1 MNIAFFGTPD
11 RAVYVLDEL
20 KAAGILPSLVI
31 TQPDR
36 PQGRKL
42 VLTPPPVKVWAQ
54 RQKIEVLQPDD
65 LSDKDFIARLKKGG
79 FDVFVV
85 VAYGKILKDEILDIP
100 KRGSLNLHASLLPKL
115 RGSCPIETAILED
128 EKETGVTIIKMDKLM
143 DHGPVIAAQ
152 KITPS
157 RWPIPADDLARELV
171 SAGGKLLAQILPDWI
186 AGNIEAIEQ
195 DHDEASF
202 TKKITKEDG
211 LIDLSA
217 DGYSNFLKWNAYKGW
232 PGSYFFTKS
241 NKRVVI
247 TDAEYSDGAF
257 KIKKVV
263 PEGKKEMSWEDFSKR
278 GQSASDTGAS
288 A

>member
-20 KAAGILPSLVI
+20 KAAGILPSLII

-42 VLTPPPVKVWAQ
+42 LMTPPPVKVWAQ
-54 RQKIEVLQPDD
+54 KEKIEVLQPDD
-65 LSDKDFIARLKKGG
+65 LSDKDFISRLKKGG
-79 FDVFVV
+79 FDAFVV

-115 RGSCPIETAILED
+115 RGSCPIETAILQD
-128 EKETGVTIIKMDKLM
+128 DRNTGVSIIKMDRLM
-143 DHGPVIAAQ
+143 DHGPVIAS
-152 KITPS
+152 KEVVPS
-157 RWPIPADDLARELV
+157 RWPLPADDLARELV
-171 SAGGKLLAQILPDWI
+171 IEGGKLFAQILPDWI
-186 AGNIEAIEQ
+186 AGKIEAKEQ
-195 DHDEASF
+195 DHSQATY

-211 LIDLSA
+211 LMNLGA
-217 DGYSNFLKWNAYKGW
+217 EGYENFLKWNAYKGW
-232 PGSYFFTKS
+232 PGSYFFTKA

-247 TDAEYSDGAF
+247 TDAEYSDGIF

-263 PEGKKEMSWEDFSKR
+263 PEGKKEISWEDFSK
-278 GQSASDTGAS
+278 QI
-288 A
+288 

>member
-42 VLTPPPVKVWAQ
+42 VMTPPPVKVWAQ
-54 RQKIEVLQPDD
+54 REKIEVLQPDD
-65 LSDKDFIARLKKGG
+65 LSNKDLIARLKKGG
-79 FDVFVV
+79 FDAFVV

-143 DHGPVIAAQ
+143 DHGPVIAA
-152 KITPS
+152 KKVTPS
-157 RWPIPADDLARELV
+157 RWPLPADELARELV
-171 SAGGKLLAQILPDWI
+171 TEGGKLFAEILPLWV
-186 AGNIEAIEQ
+186 AGKIKAVEQ
-195 DHDEASF
+195 NHDEATF

-211 LIDLSA
+211 LIDLGA
-217 DGYSNFLKWNAYKGW
+217 DGYRNFLRWNAYKGW
-232 PGSYFFTKS
+232 PGSYFFTKA

-263 PEGKKEMSWEDFSKR
+263 PEGKKEISWEDFSK
-278 GQSASDTGAS
+278 QS
-288 A
+288 